1 MADYTYNVT
10 VNHKNLTNLY
20 HENRSSVTGLNPL
33 FISGGP
39 TNLGNYYIY
48 QGNSGALSG
57 LFNINDFKRS
67 NIFATADIL
76 YVWTGNNPSNFID
89 AIQFYPRS
97 TSDEWRILG
106 QTTNYNSFPILN
118 NYIMGIKLYSGYV
131 RTLIPNNGINFENY
145 SCFYI
150 NNIQASGLYF
160 EKGKSYRFI
169 QTGISNSGN
178 PLNIYLDE
186 YGNKKLEKYV
196 SISGTAGV
204 DRYITVSIPKS
215 FKETNTIYYGNESG
229 EFFGAPIK
237 LISTDYYLKHN
248 IKLICLDV
256 KHDGKKY
263 IIPDNLLD
271 QKFINYYNNENY
283 FALTSGI
290 FGFISTPDG
299 TNISSSSL
307 MTRKDTLSVNLVQ
320 SSAGLINSNFN
331 INYFGNILTYK
342 TNATGSNEWS
352 NLSDL
357 YWLIHDK
364 SFNDSGR
371 MDDFTATD
379 KEYNQYGYLLSGCEG
394 GVNKIT
400 LATGEGN
407 VYSGTFEIYYNPI
420 NLINDITANSFLNTT
435 TGNMQTEDFI
445 TFDNIGAVIYSKSF
459 YSDANYS
466 IPRKV

>member
-1 MADYTYNVT
+1 MADKSYNVS
-10 VNHKNLTNLY
+10 VGYKNISNIYNDLGSDLTGIK
-20 HENRSSVTGLNPL
+20 SSVTDLYYYFFKSAAINQLASIINPNQ
-33 FISGGP
+33 FTPFSYEPISIFYQGIIGGP
-39 TNLGNYYIY
+39 SSGFYMEDNKWVEADLNTVADTYPIPE
-48 QGNSGALSG
+48 NSIILPQMDKPIIEVGEGA
-57 LFNINDFKRS
+57 IIKRHDCY
-67 NIFATADIL
+67 F
-76 YVWTGNNPSNFID
+76 
-89 AIQFYPRS
+89 
-97 TSDEWRILG
+97 
-106 QTTNYNSFPILN
+106 LN
-118 NYIMGIKLYSGYV
+118 GK
-131 RTLIPNNGINFENY
+131 E
-145 SCFYI
+145 
-150 NNIQASGLYF
+150 ASGLYF
-160 EKGKSYRFI
+160 EKGKSYRFV

-186 YGNKKLEKYV
+186 YGNKKLTKHV
-196 SISGTAGV
+196 TISGIAGV

-215 FKETNTIYYGNESG
+215 FKETNTLYYGNESG

-237 LISTDYYLKHN
+237 LISNEYYLKHN

-256 KHDGKKY
+256 KHDGTKY

-271 QKFINYYNNENY
+271 QKFINYYNSENY
-283 FALTSGI
+283 FVLTSGI

-320 SSAGLINSNFN
+320 STAGLINSNFN

-357 YWLIHDK
+357 YWLMHDK

-371 MDDFTATD
+371 MDDFTPTN

-394 GVNKIT
+394 GINKIT

-407 VYSGTFEIYYNPI
+407 VYNGTFEIYYNPI

-435 TGNMQTEDFI
+435 TGNMQIEDFI

-459 YSDANYS
+459 YSDTNYS
-466 IPRKV
+466 IPRKI

>member
-10 VNHKNLTNLY
+10 VGPKSSKNLY
-20 HENRSSVTGLNPL
+20 HENRSIVTGLNPL
-33 FISGGP
+33 FISGGLI
-39 TNLGNYYIY
+39 NLGNYYIY
-48 QGNSGALSG
+48 QGSSGTLSG
-57 LFNINDFKRS
+57 IFNINDFKRS
-67 NIFATADIL
+67 NFFSTADII
-76 YVWTGNNPSNFID
+76 YVWTGNNASNFGE
-89 AIQFYPRS
+89 AIQFFPRG
-97 TSDEWRILG
+97 TSNEWRKLG
-106 QTTNYNSFPILN
+106 DSTNYNSFPIQN
-118 NYIMGIKLYSGYV
+118 NYIIGTKLYSGYSKV
-131 RTLIPNNGINFENY
+131 IYPSGGIFENY

-150 NNIQASGLYF
+150 DSNQASGLF
-160 EKGKSYRFI
+160 LEKGKSYRFV

-186 YGNKKLEKYV
+186 YGNKKLTKHV
-196 SISGTAGV
+196 TISGVAGV
-204 DRYITVSIPKS
+204 DRYVTVSVPKS
-215 FKETNTIYYGNESG
+215 FKETNTVYYGNESAK
-229 EFFGAPIK
+229 FFGAPIK
-237 LISTDYYLKHN
+237 LISNEYYLKHN

-256 KHDGKKY
+256 KHDGTKY

-271 QKFINYYNNENY
+271 QKFINYYNSENY
-283 FALTSGI
+283 FVLTSGI

-320 SSAGLINSNFN
+320 STAGLINSNFN

-357 YWLIHDK
+357 YWLMHDK

-371 MDDFTATD
+371 MDDFTAID
-379 KEYNQYGYLLSGCEG
+379 KQYNQYGYLLSGCEG
-394 GVNKIT
+394 GINKIT

-459 YSDANYS
+459 YSDTNYS
-466 IPRKV
+466 IPRKI